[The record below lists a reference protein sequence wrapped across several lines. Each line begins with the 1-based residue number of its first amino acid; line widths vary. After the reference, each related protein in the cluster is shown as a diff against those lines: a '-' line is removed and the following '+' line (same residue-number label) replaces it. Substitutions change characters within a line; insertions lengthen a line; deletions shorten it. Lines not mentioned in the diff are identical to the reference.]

1 MYQPTKQTVFDC
13 FARHGVTINE
23 EEEWSLLKI
32 LCNKGISTL
41 DTLGGTGTFV
51 RSEKHKLAHGLELIR
66 RDLFKTDLEDE
77 DDLHIN
83 GSYAIVTLCMQE
95 LKRNSER
102 RRRALSKTNSGA
114 DLLHSSD
121 TQAEYSPVARRRTGN
136 NHDLELDGEPK
147 STVTTKQ
154 TSQTSQTHEL
164 ILESDGHSQRSITV
178 KRCPPAEGAH
188 APEESDDEQDR
199 RPKRRCKY
207 PVQPSDESSHG
218 CDPRYPRQRA
228 SIERNS
234 SLRKTIVLHRSDEEE
249 ERRPRRKHRLPI
261 QSSDKSESEEDF
273 NHPRKATHVPKRK
286 SSAKSRYSLETA
298 PSIEDQSKAK
308 PKRKHRS
315 PTPFEEDSE
324 YPRMKTRNPK
334 TRTTTNNR
342 HARETDFGIENES
355 KSKRKR
361 KSYIQYETES
371 EERTDFEPPQ
381 KLTRTPKQKHTPK
394 NRYALQLNLNTK
406 DEPKANRTYRSSTLP
421 RTGYDHELERCSLRH
436 ESGANRPSVSGDSIR
451 PYAIPTSF
459 ELCFQE
465 EGSSA
470 HPFLVSLAEIC
481 PFTELGTGIPSFE
494 RLLRVLEDEGFPSGS
509 FTLSGDGGCGI
520 NVSVRTERGLRSQL
534 QSFEKDTTGHTF
546 CYYTIKRI
554 SDTTVSVPVTP
565 AAVIPADTPTAIPTA
580 ISADVPAAMP
590 TAIPNAIPATI
601 PAAVPTVVP
610 TAIPAAVLAAIVSDS
625 RAASGLDSSAQ
636 HLATDSGAGAAK
648 NRKPLCLPPL
658 LL

>member
-1 MYQPTKQTVFDC
+1 MISMETPTRCWSPRLTSALVCQPTKQTVFDC

-23 EEEWSLLKI
+23 EEEWSLLEV
-32 LCNKGISTL
+32 LCSKGISTL
-41 DTLGGTGTFV
+41 DTLGGTSTFV

-66 RDLFKTDLEDE
+66 RDLFKTDLDDG

-102 RRRALSKTNSGA
+102 RRRALSNTSSG
-114 DLLHSSD
+114 
-121 TQAEYSPVARRRTGN
+121 
-136 NHDLELDGEPK
+136 
-147 STVTTKQ
+147 
-154 TSQTSQTHEL
+154 TH
-164 ILESDGHSQRSITV
+164 V
-178 KRCPPAEGAH
+178 
-188 APEESDDEQDR
+188 PEESDDEQDR

-207 PVQPSDESSHG
+207 PVQPSDESNHER
-218 CDPRYPRQRA
+218 DPRYPRQRA

-234 SLRKTIVLHRSDEEE
+234 SSRETIVLHKSDEEV

-261 QSSDKSESEEDF
+261 QSSDKSESEEGF
-273 NHPRKATHVPKRK
+273 KHPRKATHVPGRK
-286 SSAKSRYSLETA
+286 SSAKSTYSLETA

-324 YPRMKTRNPK
+324 YPRTETRNPK
-334 TRTTTNNR
+334 TRSTTNGR
-342 HARETDFGIENES
+342 HARETDLGIENES

-361 KSYIQYETES
+361 KSYIPYETES
-371 EERTDFEPPQ
+371 EEGTDFEPPQ
-381 KLTRTPKQKHTPK
+381 KLTRTPKQKHTSK

-406 DEPKANRTYRSSTLP
+406 DEPKINRTHRSSTRP

-436 ESGANRPSVSGDSIR
+436 ESEANRPSVSGGSTR
-451 PYAIPTSF
+451 PNAIPTSF

-494 RLLRVLEDEGFPSGS
+494 RLLQVLEDEGFPSGS

-554 SDTTVSVPVTP
+554 SDTTISVPVTP
-565 AAVIPADTPTAIPTA
+565 AAAIPADTPTAVPTT
-580 ISADVPAAMP
+580 ISADVPAAIPTVVPDAISATIPAATPTAVP
-590 TAIPNAIPATI
+590 TAIPADGPAAIPTAVPVAVPATI
-601 PAAVPTVVP
+601 PAAVPA
-610 TAIPAAVLAAIVSDS
+610 AIPAAVAAAIVSDS

-636 HLATDSGAGAAK
+636 HVATDSGTGAAK
-648 NRKPLCLPPL
+648 NRKLLCLPRCCYEL
-658 LL
+658 KLICS